1 MPRRRFSRTSAE
13 DHSGPLRVRTLEPL
27 SPPRLTLRVAAA
39 LRGKPGV
46 SLPVRIGTFAS
57 SWASRAVVG

>member
-39 LRGKPGV
+39 LRGKPGGV
-46 SLPVRIGTFAS
+46 VTGPDRDVRL
-57 SWASRAVVG
+57 